1 MQFNSRYRMAVV
13 ASTVAAAGVAIS
25 AVALQDG
32 HADATARSA
41 QSSKLAAPAQGQA
54 QGRPNVAVGEP
65 DPSANSQGDP
75 SAESQSRQ
83 PTAARRYHW
92 GRAKAGD
99 DFRGKRLN
107 RRNWA
112 VYEGDQPQRRRAS
125 QVTVGGGRLRITGRP
140 GGLTGGVAW
149 MKGAQKRGRWEARVR
164 LNRSC
169 ACYNANLLLW
179 PIHGGG
185 GSSPDG
191 GGGEIDYME
200 TYGDN
205 GLRKGTNFFLHYG
218 PEHNAKRLNAH
229 VKVDLTK
236 WHAFA
241 VEWNARGITGFVD
254 GRRWFHTSNRRAL
267 PPGPMGQAIQLDWF
281 PQLRSARG
289 VNKRKPAILEVDWIR
304 MYRP

>member
-1 MQFNSRYRMAVV
+1 MQFRSRYKMAVL
-13 ASTVAAAGVAIS
+13 ASTVATAGVAVS
-25 AVALQDG
+25 AIALQG
-32 HADATARSA
+32 GPADAAPRSGR
-41 QSSKLAAPAQGQA
+41 STNAAAGGHGSPSI
-54 QGRPNVAVGEP
+54 AVGEP
-65 DPSANSQGDP
+65 DPSARSDP
-75 SAESQSRQ
+75 SAESQAGQ

-92 GRAKAGD
+92 GRPKAGD
-99 DFRGKRLN
+99 DFRGSRLN
-107 RRNWA
+107 KSNWA
-112 VYEGDQPQRRRAS
+112 IYQGDHPQKRRAS
-125 QVTVGGGRLRITGRP
+125 AVTVHGGKLRITGRP
-140 GGLTGGVAW
+140 GGVTGGVAW
-149 MKGAQKRGRWEARVR
+149 MKGAQKTGRWEARVR

-179 PIHGGG
+179 PVHGGG
-185 GSSPDG
+185 GSSPNG

-229 VKVDLTK
+229 VKVDLTNF
-236 WHAFA
+236 HAFA

-254 GRRWFHTSNRRAL
+254 GRRWFHTGNRKAL

-281 PQLRSARG
+281 PQLRSAPG
-289 VNKRKPAILEVDWIR
+289 VNKRQAAVLEVDWIR